1 MQSANLVART
11 AARLSG
17 QIERTAES
25 LLALLYPPA
34 CASCETPLLEWDGDT
49 YLCPS
54 CTATIARLV
63 PPWCV
68 RCGEPLASDM
78 IDLCERCA
86 AQEVPFER
94 LRSFG
99 RYDGV
104 LADLIRALKFGGE
117 RALVRQLA
125 DYLNEV
131 ADLEMRERMQAI
143 TFVPMTRRA
152 VRARGFN
159 QAELL
164 ARQLGRR
171 LSKPVI
177 SALCKVRETRPQ
189 VELSAAERQEN
200 LREAFMA
207 RKDPRY
213 GRILLVDDV
222 YTTGATLMECSRALR
237 AAGYEKIYA
246 LTLAR
251 APLAQDVDDDA

>member
-1 MQSANLVART
+1 MQSGSLIVRT
-11 AARLSG
+11 SARLSSEIG
-17 QIERTAES
+17 RTAYS
-25 LLALLYPPA
+25 HLALLYPPA
-34 CASCETPLLEWDGDT
+34 CASCETELSEWDGRT
-49 YLCPS
+49 YLCAS
-54 CTATIARLV
+54 CAATIARLA

-68 RCGEPLASDM
+68 RCGEPLASRM

-86 AQEVPFER
+86 TQDVPFER

-117 RALVRQLA
+117 RALVRQLT
-125 DYLNEV
+125 DYLCEA
-131 ADLEMRERMQAI
+131 ADLEMSEHIQAI

-159 QAELL
+159 QAEFL
-164 ARQLGRR
+164 ARRLGRM
-171 LSKPVI
+171 LSKPAIPV
-177 SALCKVRETRPQ
+177 LCKIRETRPQ

-200 LREAFMA
+200 LREAFIA
-207 RKDPRY
+207 GKDPRY
-213 GRILLVDDV
+213 ERILVVDDV
-222 YTTGATLMECSRALR
+222 YTTGATLTECSRALQ

-251 APLAQDVDDDA
+251 APLAQDADADA